1 MNIVGI
7 SINHRT
13 APIDIRE
20 ALHLSPNEITELI
33 ASLKENL
40 LSGGFIL
47 STCNRTELFGIQKDG
62 KADFKRMLDA
72 LLEFKH
78 IDNLT
83 YDNFE
88 KYFSCSAVKHIFRV
102 TSGIDS
108 QVVGDSQIL
117 GQAKESFQLAE
128 DLNFSNSVLKRV
140 FDTAVKVG
148 KRAIKE
154 TGIGEGAVTVSFAAV
169 QVVEKIFAVP
179 STKSALV
186 IGAGEIGKL
195 AAIHLKNLGVNKL
208 AITNRTE
215 AKAKE
220 AADKLDC
227 HVVDFD
233 KYKDHLHEY
242 DIIFSATSAEG
253 YLITKDDIKAVMKK
267 RRGNPVCLMDI
278 ALPRDIDP
286 ATRDLDNV
294 FYNDIDSLS
303 VIVDQNISKRKDEV
317 PKVEKILIEEMINFF
332 SWYNT
337 LNVVPTIKAMRE
349 FFEEIGNDELEKIKN
364 KIDKDDYE
372 KIEDMTR
379 RLLGRLLH
387 NPTMKLR
394 EVAETGTNTDEIVVK
409 SMMVKDLFNLNGSRP
424 KEEND
429 N

>member
-13 APIDIRE
+13 ASIELRE
-20 ALHLSPNEITELI
+20 ALHLSSTEITELI

-40 LSGGFIL
+40 LSGGFVL

-62 KADFKRMLDA
+62 KAEFGKLVNALLDFK
-72 LLEFKH
+72 KV
-78 IDNLT
+78 DNLT
-83 YDNFE
+83 TANFE
-88 KYFSCSAVKHIFRV
+88 KFFSCSAVKHIFKV

-108 QVVGDSQIL
+108 QVIGDSQIL
-117 GQAKESFQLAE
+117 GQVKESFILAE
-128 DLNFSNSVLKRV
+128 DLNFANSVLKRV
-140 FDTAVKVG
+140 FDSAIKVG
-148 KRAIKE
+148 KRSIKE

-186 IGAGEIGKL
+186 IGAGETGKL
-195 AAIHLKNLGVNKL
+195 AAVHLKNLGVNKL

-215 AKAKE
+215 AKAQE
-220 AADKLDC
+220 AAKSLNC
-227 HVVDFD
+227 TVIEFEN
-233 KYKDHLHEY
+233 YKDHLHEY

-253 YLITKDDIKAVMKK
+253 YLLTKDDIKKVMKK

-286 ATRDLDNV
+286 KTRELDNV

-303 VIVDQNISKRKDEV
+303 VIVDQNISRRKEAV
-317 PKVEKILIEEMINFF
+317 PKVEKILIEEMVNFF

-349 FFEEIGNDELEKIKN
+349 FFEEIGNDELEKIKH
-364 KIDKDDYE
+364 KVTPEEFD

-379 RLLGRLLH
+379 RMLGRLLH

-394 EVAETGTNTDEIVVK
+394 EVAENGSNTDEIVVQ
-409 SMMVKDLFNLNGSRP
+409 SMLVKELFHLNGQGDK
-424 KEEND
+424 KEN
-429 N
+429 NN